1 MQSIALPAVILVVI
15 TSSTLIIVTDWRIRI
30 ALLAVQYFG
39 VFFLVS
45 LSWPISMAVTKLM
58 AGWIAGAVLGMA
70 LISNPSAAVPKP
82 RKRPSLAFQS
92 SKLFQNLRIRSEN
105 VFYLTA
111 TIFVGIFAL
120 SFAPTIRT
128 WIPGIQ
134 DAQLWTGLL
143 LIGMGIL
150 QLGFRTD
157 PLSSVLGLLT
167 FLSGFEILYAAIE
180 QSTLV
185 AGLLAVIN
193 LSLALVGAY
202 LILAPQM
209 AGDE

>member
-1 MQSIALPAVILVVI
+1 
-15 TSSTLIIVTDWRIRI
+15 
-30 ALLAVQYFG
+30 
-39 VFFLVS
+39 
-45 LSWPISMAVTKLM
+45 
-58 AGWIAGAVLGMA
+58 
-70 LISNPSAAVPKP
+70 
-82 RKRPSLAFQS
+82 
-92 SKLFQNLRIRSEN
+92 
-105 VFYLTA
+105 
-111 TIFVGIFAL
+111 
-120 SFAPTIRT
+120 
-128 WIPGIQ
+128 
-134 DAQLWTGLL
+134 
-143 LIGMGIL
+143 MGIL